1 MADFTVQAGN
11 LKENRPWGFYRI
23 LDESNNY
30 KVKYL
35 YVDPKQKLSYQS
47 HTKRAEHWFIVSGI
61 AEVTINDQKMIVG
74 PGDTIDIAIGDKHR
88 IESGENPVEFIE
100 VQTGTYFGE
109 DDITRYEDV
118 YGRE

>member
-1 MADFTVQAGN
+1 

-100 VQTGTYFGE
+100 VQTGIYFGE
-109 DDITRYEDV
+109 DDIKRYEDA